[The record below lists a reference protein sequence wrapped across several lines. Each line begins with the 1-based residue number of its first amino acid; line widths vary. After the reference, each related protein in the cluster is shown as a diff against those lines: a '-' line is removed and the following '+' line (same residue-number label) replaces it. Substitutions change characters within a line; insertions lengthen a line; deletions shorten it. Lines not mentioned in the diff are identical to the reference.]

1 MLVKNQEYEVKI
13 EDMGNDGEGIG
24 HIDGIA
30 VFVKDAVMGDVCRV
44 RIIKVKKSYA
54 YGRLME
60 VITPSAFRVMPKC
73 DKARSCGGCTMQ
85 HISYEKQLEYKWN
98 KVKNCLERIGG
109 IQDADAMMEPIYG
122 MEEPFYY
129 RNKAQF
135 PVGTDKDGNIVMG
148 FYAGRTHSIIPTES
162 CVIQA
167 KGNDMLLRSVREF
180 MSEEGIPSYH
190 EENHNGLV
198 RHVLTRV
205 GFTTGE
211 IMVCLVINGQTLP
224 KADKLVAKL
233 SAVPGMTSICI
244 NINTEKTN
252 KILGDTCKTLW
263 GQDYITDYIGDVK
276 YQISPL
282 SFYQV
287 NPVQTK
293 VLYEKAL
300 EYADLQGNEVVWD
313 LYCGIGTISLF
324 LAQKAKHVHGVEI
337 VPQAIA
343 DAKQNAQLN
352 GLENTTFY
360 VGKAEEVLPRE
371 YEQNDI
377 YADVIVVDPPRKG
390 CDERALQTMVQMAP
404 KRIVYVSC
412 DPATLARDLKW
423 LGEHGYQPKKV
434 AVVDQFCHSGHVETC
449 VLLAKTSISE
459 V

>member
-1 MLVKNQEYEVKI
+1 MDLVKNQEYEITI

-44 RIIKVKKSYA
+44 RIIKVKKNYA

-60 VITPSAFRVMPKC
+60 VLTPSAFRVMPKC

-85 HISYEKQLEYKWN
+85 HIAYEKQLEYKWN

-109 IQDADAMMEPIYG
+109 IENAATLMEPIYG

-135 PVGTDKDGNIVMG
+135 PVGTDKDGNVVMG
-148 FYAGRTHSIIPTES
+148 FYAGRTHTIIPTEN

-167 KGNDMLLRSVREF
+167 KGNDKMLRLVREF
-180 MSEEGIPSYH
+180 MMEEGISSYD
-190 EENHNGLV
+190 EEKHSGLV

-211 IMVCLVINGQTLP
+211 IMVCLVINGEKLP
-224 KADKLVAKL
+224 KSDKLVEKL
-233 SAVPGMTSICI
+233 KDLEGMTSICI

-300 EYADLQGNEVVWD
+300 EYAGLEGGEVVWD

-324 LAQKAKHVHGVEI
+324 LAQRAKHVHGVEI
-337 VPQAIA
+337 VPQAIE
-343 DAKQNAQLN
+343 DAGRNAALN
-352 GLENTTFY
+352 GFTNTTFY

-371 YEQNDI
+371 FEQNHI

-390 CDERALQTMVQMAP
+390 CDVRALETMVQMAP

-423 LGEHGYQPKKV
+423 LGEHGYVPKKV
-434 AVVDQFCHSGHVETC
+434 AVVDQFCHSGHTEAVTC
-449 VLLAKTSISE
+449 LERTQ
-459 V
+459 